1 MLKKL
6 SSSPQVAVLALQAN
20 ITRRNAGRA
29 RMYLFHSC
37 IGSKPMTWEVLN
49 NRSMSM
55 KQQQQQHSAVA
66 HHLIVARRQYWR
78 VSLSTGA
85 CDARAQ
91 LQQCQSTMTYLADV
105 YNDVADEG
113 GQCDAAV
120 GVQCEVL

>member
-1 MLKKL
+1 M
-6 SSSPQVAVLALQAN
+6 AVLALQAN

-37 IGSKPMTWEVLN
+37 IGSKPMTWEVFN

-55 KQQQQQHSAVA
+55 EQQQHSAVA